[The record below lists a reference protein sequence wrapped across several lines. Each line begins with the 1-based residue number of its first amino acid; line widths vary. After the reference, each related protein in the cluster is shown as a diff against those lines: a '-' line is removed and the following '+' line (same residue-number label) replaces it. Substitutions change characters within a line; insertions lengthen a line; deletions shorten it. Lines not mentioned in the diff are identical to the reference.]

1 MFFRKVSRNYQF
13 VLLVVLGVALCRSLF
28 SFYFSCGSV
37 TNTNRQRTLDY
48 IKHSTSD
55 ILDFEGFDNNSTK
68 PGRPLIVPNIV
79 HFIFLNTTRVK
90 FHEMICIFAAY
101 LNQRPDTIMIHCED
115 CNFKGK
121 YWDQL
126 YSVGPL
132 RRIMQIKKLPVKR
145 GLYGRIA
152 PNNRYIMAHRADL
165 WRVQIL
171 SQYGGMY
178 LDNDAYVVNSI
189 DKYRVFEMTV
199 GLENTNG
206 VTLGNQILIA
216 HKNARMLKAWT
227 DMYRYDYR
235 ENEWFYNGGYV
246 PGLIVRNSSYLVH
259 LEPTRL
265 GMFSL
270 LLLLLLFCLIIFY

>member
-1 MFFRKVSRNYQF
+1 
-13 VLLVVLGVALCRSLF
+13 
-28 SFYFSCGSV
+28 
-37 TNTNRQRTLDY
+37 
-48 IKHSTSD
+48 
-55 ILDFEGFDNNSTK
+55 
-68 PGRPLIVPNIV
+68 
-79 HFIFLNTTRVK
+79 
-90 FHEMICIFAAY
+90 
-101 LNQRPDTIMIHCED
+101 
-115 CNFKGK
+115 
-121 YWDQL
+121 
-126 YSVGPL
+126 
-132 RRIMQIKKLPVKR
+132 
-145 GLYGRIA
+145 
-152 PNNRYIMAHRADL
+152 
-165 WRVQIL
+165 
-171 SQYGGMY
+171 MY